1 MAEKQQFH
9 LRVMYSKSGRLVML
23 SHLEVAEALRRAVRR
38 ADLPFAV
45 SQGFSPH
52 MKLVFS
58 SALPVGVG
66 SVSEIVDITLNEYL
80 PPKEALERL
89 QWGSVPDLM
98 VTSCKYIEKKE
109 KAASVAYPIGCYHA
123 TFDGDPSNLAFPDQI
138 TVVRA
143 GKKPKTQVVA
153 DYLRMGPDVNGNSL
167 TFALEALN
175 TGSLRPDNLLRAT
188 LEEYNSQAAVP
199 LNLISCTRVDQRDGF
214 GNSLVQSMNEEKQ

>member
-1 MAEKQQFH
+1 MMAEKQQFH
-9 LRVMYSKSGRLVML
+9 LRVMYNKSGRLVML

-66 SVSEIVDITLNEYL
+66 SVSEIVDIALNEYL
-80 PPKEALERL
+80 PVDQALERL

-98 VTSCKYIEKKE
+98 VTSCKYIDKKE
-109 KAASVAYPIGCYHA
+109 KAASVAYPVGCYHA
-123 TFDGDPSNLAFPDQI
+123 VFDGDPSQLVFPEQI

-153 DYLRMGPDVNGNSL
+153 DYLRMGPEAKGNSI

-175 TGSLRPDNLLRAT
+175 TGSLRPDNLLKAT
-188 LEEYNSQAAVP
+188 LETYNEHAEIP
-199 LNLISCTRVDQRDGF
+199 LKLLSCTRVDQRDGS
-214 GNSLVQSMNEEKQ
+214 GKSLVQSMN

>member
-1 MAEKQQFH
+1 MAEMQQFH

-66 SVSEIVDITLNEYL
+66 SVSEIVDIALNEYIS
-80 PPKEALERL
+80 PDDALERL
-89 QWGSVPDLM
+89 QQGSVPDLM
-98 VTSCKYIEKKE
+98 VTSCKYISKKE
-109 KAASVAYPIGCYHA
+109 KAASVAYPVGCYHA
-123 TFDGDPSNLAFPDQI
+123 VFDGDPADLRFPDQI

-143 GKKPKTQVVA
+143 GKQPKTQIVS
-153 DYLRMGPDVNGNSL
+153 DYLRMGPEVRGNSI

-175 TGSLRPDNLLRAT
+175 TGSLRPDNLLKAT
-188 LEEYNSQAAVP
+188 LEAYNQNSETPISLV
-199 LNLISCTRVDQRDGF
+199 SCTRVDQRDAIGK
-214 GNSLVQSMNEEKQ
+214 SLVEFMNRG